1 MSDSSILAAVLH
13 TILQVLTFAWP
24 VSEIVLAIRFR
35 ARGRNAGTRDRGSTV
50 LLLVVIVAALGVAPA
65 LRHYPPTRIEP
76 SSAVYDVVALAC
88 LLAGVSLRWSAILTL
103 GRLFTINVAIDK
115 DHSLILV
122 GPFRWLRHPAYSGL
136 LLAFLGVAL
145 SLRNWLS
152 VAIVMVPISLA
163 LLYRMEVEEQALR
176 ERFGEAYER
185 YAARTRRLIP
195 FFY

>member
-1 MSDSSILAAVLH
+1 MSDSSILVAVLH
-13 TILQVLTFAWP
+13 TILQALTFAWP
-24 VSEIVLAIRFR
+24 ISEIALAVRFR
-35 ARGRNAGTRDRGSTV
+35 ARGKAAGVKDRGSTV
-50 LLLVVIVAALGVAPA
+50 LLLVVIVAALAVAPA
-65 LRHYPPTRIEP
+65 LRHYPPTRVEP
-76 SSAVYDVVALAC
+76 ASAAYDAVALAC
-88 LLAGVSLRWSAILTL
+88 LLAGVALRWSAILTL

-115 DHSLILV
+115 DHSLVLV

-185 YAARTRRLIP
+185 YATRTRRLIP